1 MGGWAVHP
9 GTAFRSRSDKPTY
22 RAQASVILNAGIDMP
37 TVTSAI
43 QYFAG
48 VLASPCPVYAI
59 GVKALSG
66 ALLAVAWVSAQ
77 PATPRQPRFEDYP
90 ATQIYKGKPAP
101 PKIVT
106 AEQRMYRTRIREG
119 VEKGWGVLRD
129 GEEQPGPNFAGDM
142 IVVRWGCGSPC
153 LMMAMVDAVTG
164 DVHTLPLAMKDRS
177 MHDTLALPWLRIG
190 NSVGGN
196 PEVDFRQDS
205 RLMVIKASPDYFKEI
220 PHSYAYYYLWRD
232 HHWTL
237 LRQDSLD

>member
-1 MGGWAVHP
+1 MLV
-9 GTAFRSRSDKPTY
+9 
-22 RAQASVILNAGIDMP
+22 
-37 TVTSAI
+37 
-43 QYFAG
+43 
-48 VLASPCPVYAI
+48 
-59 GVKALSG
+59 GVKALSL

-77 PATPRQPRFEDYP
+77 QAALGQPRFEDYP
-90 ATQIYKGKPAP
+90 ATSIYQGKPAP

-129 GEEQPGPNFAGDM
+129 GVERLGPNFAGDM

-153 LMMAMVDAVTG
+153 LMTAMVDAVTG
-164 DVHTLPLAMKDRS
+164 AVYTLPLALKDRS

-196 PEVDFRQDS
+196 PEVDFRQNS
-205 RLMVIKASPDYFKEI
+205 RLMLIKASPDYFKEI
-220 PHSYAYYYLWRD
+220 HHSYAYYYLWQD

-237 LRQDSLD
+237 LRRDSLD